1 MHAALTV
8 LAILFG
14 WLFTVATAWAL
25 GTLLIRKLSLPF
37 YHWEERLFAFLVGA
51 ALLSAIV
58 FVLCAANLAW
68 KALFLVLGLAIILY
82 ALHSGAHRPRGES
95 FPPLPRLWRYVFLVV
110 FGAFTF
116 LYFFNALAPESSPDG
131 MSYHLGVVAKYQRTH
146 GFPRITTDIYA
157 SLSEGIELL
166 FLWAFEYGRHSA
178 AALVHFAFFLALTF
192 LILSYARRIGR
203 PAVGVAAAI
212 FFYASPVV
220 GLDGSVAYI
229 DVGITAVLFGLFYLL
244 QIWDHDRNAKFLIP
258 IGILAGFSYA
268 VKYTAFVAVPYTLGF
283 IAWKLWRTRKPL
295 LRPVLVVSLLA
306 LAFMLPWMAK
316 SWIEV
321 ANPFSPFAN
330 RVFANPYVHISFEE
344 TYRKYM
350 QVYALTSYWQ
360 IPWQVTVR
368 GDLTTGLIGPLFLLS
383 PLALLALRFREGR
396 QLLLAGLIFGLPY
409 LTNVGTRFLIPAIPF
424 IALSLALALSGL
436 EWLLLVL
443 VAAHAISCWPNIVQR
458 YCSPAAWRLV
468 KVSPK
473 AALRIQPQDAYLKG
487 NLGYDLAQMM
497 ESFVPMDAKVFAF
510 TQPGTAYTSRQV
522 LVGYEGAFNELL
534 QDILWT
540 PMFRD
545 FQPTRILTFRFAPR
559 ELRKIRVVQ
568 TASVPA
574 EAQWSVSELRVFDN
588 GRDLPRD
595 PEWRLTGHP
604 NPWDIQLAF
613 DNSAVTRWR
622 SWQPPE
628 PGMYL
633 EIDFPRNQKLDSVVV
648 ESSGDSSAAK
658 IKLDGLAGDGKWTAL
673 AANPT
678 ESLRANRMSLR
689 QAATAELKARGV
701 RYLLITDDNVGAN
714 DFRSYS
720 KLWGLKTVAEQ
731 GTARLYYI
739 E

>member
-25 GTLLIRKLSLPF
+25 GTLLLRKLSLVF
-37 YHWEERLFAFLVGA
+37 YFWEERLFAFLVGA

-58 FVLCAANLAW
+58 FVLCAAHLAW
-68 KALFLVLGLAIILY
+68 KPLFLVLGLAIIFY
-82 ALHSGAHRPRGES
+82 AVRMGAHHPRGEA
-95 FPPLPRLWRYVFLVV
+95 FAALPWRWRWVFLAV
-110 FGAFTF
+110 FSAFTV
-116 LYFFNALAPESSPDG
+116 LYFINALEPESSPDG
-131 MSYHLGVVAKYQRTH
+131 MAYHLGVVAKYQRNH
-146 GFPRITTDIYA
+146 GFQRITTDIYA
-157 SLSEGIELL
+157 SLSEGVELL

-178 AALVHFAFFLALTF
+178 AALVHYAFFITLVF

-203 PAVGVAAAI
+203 PGVGVAAAL
-212 FFYASPVV
+212 FTYASPVV
-220 GLDGSVAYI
+220 GLDGTVAYI
-229 DVGITAVLFGLFYLL
+229 DVGITAVLFALFYLL
-244 QIWDHDRNAKFLIP
+244 QIWDQERNPKLLLP

-268 VKYTAFVAVPYTLGF
+268 VKYTAFIAVPYALCF
-283 IAWKLWRTRKPL
+283 IAWKSWRARKPI
-295 LRPVLVVSLLA
+295 LRPILMVSMLA
-306 LAFMLPWMAK
+306 LAFILPWMVK

-330 RVFANPYVHISFEE
+330 RIFPNAYVHISFED

-350 QVYALTSYWQ
+350 RVYALTSYWQ

-368 GDLTTGLIGPLFLLS
+368 GDLTTGLIGPLFLLT
-383 PLALLALRFREGR
+383 PIALLALRFREGR
-396 QLLLAGLIFGLPY
+396 QLLLAGMIFGAPY

-424 IALSLALALSGL
+424 ISLSLALALCGL

-443 VAAHAISCWPNIVQR
+443 VAAQAISCWPNVVQR
-458 YCSPAAWRLV
+458 YCSPAAWRLA
-468 KVSPK
+468 KVFPK
-473 AALRIQPQDAYLKG
+473 AALRIQPEEAYLKD
-487 NLGYDLAQMM
+487 NLGYDLARMIEGSVPIDAM
-497 ESFVPMDAKVFAF
+497 VFSFA
-510 TQPGTAYTSRQV
+510 QPGTAYTSRQI

-545 FQPTRILTFRFAPR
+545 FQPTRILTFKFSPR
-559 ELRKIRVVQ
+559 QVRKVRVVQ
-568 TASVPA
+568 TASVP
-574 EAQWSVSELRVFDN
+574 EAQWSVAELRIFAD
-588 GRDLPRD
+588 GHELSRD
-595 PEWRLTGHP
+595 PGWRLTAHP

-633 EIDFPRNQKLDSVVV
+633 EIDFPGDQKLDSVVV
-648 ESSGDSSAAK
+648 ETSGDSSATK
-658 IKLDGLAGDGKWTAL
+658 IKLDGLAGDGQWSTV
-673 AANPT
+673 AAAPI
-678 ESLRANRMSLR
+678 ESLRVSRLSLR

-701 RYLLITDDNVGAN
+701 RYVLITDDNIGAN
-714 DFRSYS
+714 DFRSYA
-720 KLWGLKTVAEQ
+720 KLWGMKCVAQQ
-731 GTARLYYI
+731 GPARLYFI

>member
-25 GTLLIRKLSLPF
+25 GTLLLRKLSLPF
-37 YHWEERLFAFLVGA
+37 YRSEERLSAFLVGA

-58 FVLCAANLAW
+58 FVLCAAQLAW
-68 KALFLVLGLAIILY
+68 KALFLVLGLAIIVY
-82 ALHSGAHRPRGES
+82 ALRSGAHRPRGDS
-95 FPPLPRLWRYVFLVV
+95 FSPLPRLWRWVFLVV
-110 FGAFTF
+110 FSVFTV
-116 LYFFNALAPESSPDG
+116 LYFINALEPESSPDG
-131 MSYHLGVVAKYQRTH
+131 MSYHLGVVARYQRTH

-178 AALVHFAFFLALTF
+178 AALVHFAFFIALTF

-203 PAVGVAAAI
+203 PSVGVAAAI
-212 FFYASPVV
+212 FTYASPVV
-220 GLDGSVAYI
+220 GLDGTIAYI
-229 DVGITAVLFGLFYLL
+229 DVGTAAVLFGLFYLL
-244 QIWDHDRNAKFLIP
+244 QIWDQDRTAKLLIP

-268 VKYTAFVAVPYTLGF
+268 VKYTAFVAVPYTLCF
-283 IAWKLWRTRKPL
+283 IAWKLWRARKPV
-295 LRPVLVVSLLA
+295 LRPVLVVSVLA
-306 LAFMLPWMAK
+306 LALILPWMVK

-330 RVFANPYVHISFEE
+330 RVFPNPYVHISFED
-344 TYRKYM
+344 TYRKFM
-350 QVYALTSYWQ
+350 RVYALTSYWQ

-409 LTNVGTRFLIPAIPF
+409 VTNVGTRFLIPAIPF
-424 IALSLALALSGL
+424 ISLSLALALSGL

-443 VAAHAISCWPNIVQR
+443 VAAHAISCWPNVVQR
-458 YCSPAAWRLV
+458 YCSPATWRLV

-473 AALRIQPQDAYLKG
+473 AAFRIQPQEAYLKG

-497 ESFVPMDAKVFAF
+497 EHFAPPDAKVYTF

-559 ELRKIRVVQ
+559 ELRRVRVVQ
-568 TASVPA
+568 TASVP
-574 EAQWSVSELRVFDN
+574 EAQWSVSELRVFTG
-588 GRDLPRD
+588 GRELPRD
-595 PEWRLTGHP
+595 PEWRLIAHP
-604 NPWDIQLAF
+604 NPWDVQLAF

-633 EIDFPRNQKLDSVVV
+633 EIDFHRNQAIDSVVV
-648 ESSGDSSAAK
+648 ESSGDSSAAN
-658 IKLDGLAGDGKWTAL
+658 IKLDGLAGNGKWTAI
-673 AANPT
+673 APAPT
-678 ESLRANRMSLR
+678 ESLRASRISLR
-689 QAATAELKARGV
+689 QAATAELKARGI
-701 RYLLITDDNVGAN
+701 RYLLIVDDNIGAN

-720 KLWGLKTVAEQ
+720 KLWGLKTIAEQ
-731 GTARLYYI
+731 GTVRLYYI

>member
-1 MHAALTV
+1 
-8 LAILFG
+8 
-14 WLFTVATAWAL
+14 
-25 GTLLIRKLSLPF
+25 
-37 YHWEERLFAFLVGA
+37 
-51 ALLSAIV
+51 
-58 FVLCAANLAW
+58 
-68 KALFLVLGLAIILY
+68 
-82 ALHSGAHRPRGES
+82 
-95 FPPLPRLWRYVFLVV
+95 
-110 FGAFTF
+110 
-116 LYFFNALAPESSPDG
+116 
-131 MSYHLGVVAKYQRTH
+131 
-146 GFPRITTDIYA
+146 
-157 SLSEGIELL
+157 
-166 FLWAFEYGRHSA
+166 
-178 AALVHFAFFLALTF
+178 
-192 LILSYARRIGR
+192 
-203 PAVGVAAAI
+203 
-212 FFYASPVV
+212 
-220 GLDGSVAYI
+220 
-229 DVGITAVLFGLFYLL
+229 
-244 QIWDHDRNAKFLIP
+244 
-258 IGILAGFSYA
+258 
-268 VKYTAFVAVPYTLGF
+268 
-283 IAWKLWRTRKPL
+283 
-295 LRPVLVVSLLA
+295 
-306 LAFMLPWMAK
+306 MAK

-330 RVFANPYVHISFEE
+330 RVFPNPYVHISFEE

-368 GDLTTGLIGPLFLLS
+368 GDLTTGLIGPLFLLT
-383 PLALLALRFREGR
+383 PIALLALRFREGR

-424 IALSLALALSGL
+424 ISLSLALALSGL

-443 VAAHAISCWPNIVQR
+443 VAAHAISCWPNVVQR

-497 ESFVPMDAKVFAF
+497 ENFVPMDAKVFAF

-545 FQPTRILTFRFAPR
+545 FQPTRILTFRFPPR

-595 PEWRLTGHP
+595 PEWRLTAHP

-658 IKLDGLAGDGKWTAL
+658 IKLDGLAGDGKWTPL

>member
-1 MHAALTV
+1 MHAVWTV

-25 GTLLIRKLSLPF
+25 GTLLLRKLSLVF
-37 YHWEERLFAFLVGA
+37 YRWEERLFAFLVGA

-58 FVLCAANLAW
+58 FALCAAHLAW
-68 KALFLVLGLAIILY
+68 KPLFLVLGLAIIFY
-82 ALHSGAHRPRGES
+82 ALRMGAHHPRGDS
-95 FPPLPRLWRYVFLVV
+95 FAPLPRRWRWVFLAV
-110 FGAFTF
+110 FGAFTV
-116 LYFFNALAPESSPDG
+116 LYFINALEPESSPDG
-131 MSYHLGVVAKYQRTH
+131 MAYHLGVVAKYQRTH

-178 AALVHFAFFLALTF
+178 AALVHYAFFIALIF

-203 PAVGVAAAI
+203 PGAGVAAAL
-212 FFYASPVV
+212 FTYASPVV
-220 GLDGSVAYI
+220 GLDGTVAYI
-229 DVGITAVLFGLFYLL
+229 DVGITAVLFALFYLL
-244 QIWDHDRNAKFLIP
+244 QIWDQDRNPQLLLP

-268 VKYTAFVAVPYTLGF
+268 VKYTAFIAVPYALCF
-283 IAWKLWRTRKPL
+283 IAWKSWRARKPI
-295 LRPVLVVSLLA
+295 LRPILVVSMLA
-306 LAFMLPWMAK
+306 LAFIVPWMVK

-330 RVFANPYVHISFEE
+330 RIFPNPFVHISFED
-344 TYRKYM
+344 TYRKFM
-350 QVYALTSYWQ
+350 RVYALTSYWQ

-368 GDLTTGLIGPLFLLS
+368 GDLTTGLIGPLFLLT
-383 PLALLALRFREGR
+383 PIALLALRFREGR
-396 QLLLAGLIFGLPY
+396 QLLLAGLIFGAPY

-424 IALSLALALSGL
+424 ISLSLALALCSL

-443 VAAHAISCWPNIVQR
+443 VAAQAISCWPNVVQR

-473 AALRIQPQDAYLKG
+473 AALRIQPEEAYLRD
-487 NLGYDLAQMM
+487 NPGYELARMI
-497 ESFVPMDAKVFAF
+497 ERSVPPDAKVFTF
-510 TQPGTAYTSRQV
+510 SQPGTAYTSRQI

-545 FQPTRILTFRFAPR
+545 FQPTRILTFQFSTRQ
-559 ELRKIRVVQ
+559 LRKVRVVQ
-568 TASVPA
+568 TASVP
-574 EAQWSVSELRVFDN
+574 EAQWSVAELRIFA
-588 GRDLPRD
+588 GGQELPRD
-595 PEWRLTGHP
+595 PGWRLTAHP

-633 EIDFPRNQKLDSVVV
+633 EIDFPSDQKLDSVVV
-648 ESSGDSSAAK
+648 ESSGDSSATK
-658 IKLDGLAGDGKWTAL
+658 IKLDGLAGDGKWATIS
-673 AANPT
+673 AAPV
-678 ESLRANRMSLR
+678 ESIRLSRMSLR
-689 QAATAELKARGV
+689 QAATAELKARGI
-701 RYLLITDDNVGAN
+701 RYVLVTDDNIGAN
-714 DFRSYS
+714 DFRSYA
-720 KLWGLKTVAEQ
+720 KLWGMKCVAQQ
-731 GTARLYYI
+731 GAARLYYI